1 MSSGTANRR
10 HLKGPGTQFEPAPR
24 DAARAPPR
32 PAPPAGRRMSEISPT
47 RSLRLGVRQAPA
59 HSESRHGVEGGRRG
73 KHRRG
78 TVDTMRPSSRVFPDR
93 ASRAG
98 DDWDALDH
106 RALSRRCRAQHERET
121 RQIMRGTV
129 HGARE
134 VRLSPRACSSFVA
147 HLTSIPRS
155 SGALRDLRR
164 QGREQSVSGAQEG
177 LESRTPS
184 RVDSPP
190 PRPVPLASSQ
200 EPQTRSE
207 FAAPELGKAQPVGA
221 APATAQWQDVSLAA
235 VMPVSEGASPRKC
248 ATSPVGKQVGASIVC
263 TPPIIDVAAVPSN
276 DNPGFDATSAA
287 PVIGPPPPGPERV
300 WKG

>member
-1 MSSGTANRR
+1 
-10 HLKGPGTQFEPAPR
+10 
-24 DAARAPPR
+24 
-32 PAPPAGRRMSEISPT
+32 
-47 RSLRLGVRQAPA
+47 
-59 HSESRHGVEGGRRG
+59 
-73 KHRRG
+73 
-78 TVDTMRPSSRVFPDR
+78 MRPSSRVFPDR